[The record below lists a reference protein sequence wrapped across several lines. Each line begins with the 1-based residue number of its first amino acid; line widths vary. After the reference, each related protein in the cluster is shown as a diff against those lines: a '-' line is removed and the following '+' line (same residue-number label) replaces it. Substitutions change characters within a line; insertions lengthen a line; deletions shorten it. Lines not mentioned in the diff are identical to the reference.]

1 MHLIDRSLTTDG
13 QDDPLAVVPACFECH
28 RAYDDGRVDIL
39 PALEPWFR
47 DELAFAV
54 ARVGL
59 LTTLRRVT
67 NQRGAAA

>member
-1 MHLIDRSLTTDG
+1 MAPDAEVDYWR
-13 QDDPLAVVPACFECH
+13 C
-28 RAYDDGRVDIL
+28 RALFYERRL

-67 NQRGAAA
+67 NQRGAVA